1 MNEAISKDLVFDSS
15 IVTKDTKIDKIT
27 GGKFIKASDFNKVN
41 QGQSKDIFTKLS
53 KDMNGK
59 ATGNFQSSKVA
70 AVEFGP
76 KGGYA
81 VLLEKQTGQCH
92 VYRIK
97 C

>member
-1 MNEAISKDLVFDSS
+1 MAEYNKHKNDKGYVNEAISKDLVFDSS

-59 ATGNFQSSKVA
+59 QQATSKA
-70 AVEFGP
+70 Q
-76 KGGYA
+76 KW
-81 VLLEKQTGQCH
+81 LLLNLALKEDT
-92 VYRIK
+92 RFF
-97 C
+97 

>member
-1 MNEAISKDLVFDSS
+1 
-15 IVTKDTKIDKIT
+15 
-27 GGKFIKASDFNKVN
+27 
-41 QGQSKDIFTKLS
+41 
-53 KDMNGK
+53 MNGK

-81 VLLEKQTGQCH
+81 VLLRKKQTGQCH